1 MPAVDPARLAREI
14 EQVFEARGE
23 PSLLA
28 RRVADLLTLYA
39 ERARRAGGAR
49 GDRLNVPRPVMA
61 SVGEAIASSA
71 GVRGHALELAAA
83 LWSLPLQETRIL
95 AAEALASCPSRE
107 AADWAEARV
116 GETIDVAVLERLA
129 GRGLSGYRAREPQ
142 EAMGR
147 AREWIGSPS
156 GRLRELGLD
165 YLFALVEEGGSEDV
179 REVLSLLAA
188 HPMLGRGQER
198 RALARLLRALAER
211 SPQET
216 ARHLIDGVK
225 AGAAASAQ
233 IARQVLPLLAERQ
246 QRVLE
251 EALARGRASGTMRPS
266 K

>member
-1 MPAVDPARLAREI
+1 
-14 EQVFEARGE
+14 
-23 PSLLA
+23 
-28 RRVADLLTLYA
+28 
-39 ERARRAGGAR
+39 
-49 GDRLNVPRPVMA
+49 
-61 SVGEAIASSA
+61 
-71 GVRGHALELAAA
+71 
-83 LWSLPLQETRIL
+83 
-95 AAEALASCPSRE
+95 
-107 AADWAEARV
+107 
-116 GETIDVAVLERLA
+116 
-129 GRGLSGYRAREPQ
+129 
-142 EAMGR
+142 MGR

-165 YLFALVEEGGSEDV
+165 FLFALVEEGGSEDV